1 MGWEVADIDVVVT
14 ELRAR
19 GVVFEEYDVPGLQT
33 TDGRADIVGN
43 YPSKGTG
50 ERSAWFHD
58 SEGNLLGLGQPIRA
72 TP

>member
-1 MGWEVADIDVVVT
+1 MRPG
-14 ELRAR
+14 R
-19 GVVFEEYDVPGLQT
+19 GRLAIQSPGLQT